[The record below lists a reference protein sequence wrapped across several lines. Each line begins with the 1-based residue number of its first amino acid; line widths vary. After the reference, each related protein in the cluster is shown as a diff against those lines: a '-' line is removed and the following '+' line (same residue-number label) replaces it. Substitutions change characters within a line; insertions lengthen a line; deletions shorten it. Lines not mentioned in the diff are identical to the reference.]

1 MNISEKQSVIK
12 QEILLHRIANR
23 VRQSL
28 ELKEILSAMVG
39 EMRTYLGSD
48 RVKIYQ
54 FNSDGS
60 GVVIAESLAENQLP
74 SLMGLHFPA
83 DDIPLFARE
92 LFVKAR
98 QRTIVDLTTQEIG
111 ISPLNQQGED
121 NEQDIRYRPMD
132 PCHAEYLKAMGVKSS
147 VVVPIVLESEQTGKY
162 QPPSLPQ
169 QAQLWGLLVSHHS
182 KPRKVTEEELQLIQ
196 AVVDQVCIAIS
207 HSILLNQVREQAR
220 QEANIN
226 NLTKV
231 LYTSPTVKLQPALE
245 EVVKT
250 FNGSGGRLY
259 LLASDNQPVEIY
271 TCGAQPQSI
280 DSEES
285 RVVEENQIW
294 LHYLHSVVET
304 SVDQTGYKPWSLE
317 WMRNMYHT
325 GKADTENSHVNSA
338 NYKLWAIDDL
348 YREPLFRTLAP
359 FFESSRIRSLLII
372 PLQYG
377 EKIFGCLTIFRSEV
391 DNEITWAGYHNPDTR
406 QLMPRQSFE
415 VWRQIKTNQAQ
426 VWKES
431 EIRYSSALSER
442 FATAVVQYRLYQQV
456 QALNTNLEL
465 QVQERTNNLKLAQ
478 TQLIQSEKMSS
489 LGQLVAGIAHEINNP
504 INFIYGNI
512 THVDTYTQTLLHLFK
527 NYQNNCPH
535 LTQSLEEEIERTDI
549 EYMVEDLPK
558 LCDSLKAGAER
569 ISNLVTSLRTFSRF
583 DQAEIKKVD
592 IHEGIESTLSLLQ
605 HRLKPNYTGAQIE
618 IIKNYSVLPLVE
630 CFAGQL
636 NQVFMN
642 LLLNAIDELQ
652 ACDQN
657 PKKIV
662 VITTSVVDNSI
673 QISFADNGRG
683 IKPCHQHK
691 IFDPFFTTKPVGS
704 GIGLGLSISYQIIE
718 QHGGKLS
725 CISQPNQGSKFVIE
739 IPMQQKLSHVSSQ
752 RLA

>member
-1 MNISEKQSVIK
+1 MNLSDKQSIIK

-28 ELKEILSAMVG
+28 ELKEILNAMVG
-39 EMRTYLGSD
+39 EMRAYLGTD

-60 GVVIAESLAENQLP
+60 GVVIAESLEPNKLP
-74 SLMGLHFPA
+74 SLMGLHFPT
-83 DDIPLFARE
+83 DDIPLYARE
-92 LFVKAR
+92 LFVQAR
-98 QRTIVDLTTQEIG
+98 QRTIVDLTTHKIG
-111 ISPLNQQGED
+111 ISPLNSLQGEED
-121 NEQDIRYRPMD
+121 QDIRYRPVD
-132 PCHAEYLKAMGVKSS
+132 PCHVEYLKAMGVKSS

-162 QPPSLPQ
+162 QPPSLPG

-207 HSILLNQVREQAR
+207 HSILLNQVREQAH

-226 NLTKV
+226 NLTKI
-231 LYTSPTVKLQPALE
+231 LYTSATVKLQPAVE
-245 EVVKT
+245 EAVKT

-259 LLASDNQPVEIY
+259 LLASDNQSVEIY
-271 TCGAQPQSI
+271 TCGIQPQSI
-280 DSEES
+280 DTEES

-294 LHYLHSVVET
+294 LHFLHSVVET
-304 SVDQTGYKPWSLE
+304 LADPTGYKPWSVE
-317 WMRNMYHT
+317 WMRTMYHIT
-325 GKADTENSHVNSA
+325 SSDKEHINSVNS
-338 NYKLWAIDDL
+338 KLWAIDDL

-377 EKIFGCLTIFRSEV
+377 EKILGCLTIFRSEV
-391 DNEITWAGYHNPDTR
+391 DTEITWAGYHNPDTR

-426 VWKES
+426 VWTAS
-431 EIRYSSALSER
+431 EIRYALALSER

-465 QVQERTNNLKLAQ
+465 QVQERTKNLELAQ

-504 INFIYGNI
+504 INFIYGNVN
-512 THVDTYTQTLLHLFK
+512 HVNNYTQTVLSLLK
-527 NYQNNCPH
+527 TYQSNCPQI
-535 LTQSLEEEIERTDI
+535 TQTLEGEIEQAEI
-549 EYMVEDLPK
+549 EYIIDDLPK
-558 LCDSLKAGAER
+558 LCESLKTGAER
-569 ISNLVTSLRTFSRF
+569 ISQLVTSLRTFSRF

-592 IHEGIESTLSLLQ
+592 IHEGIESAVSLLQ
-605 HRLKPNYTGAQIE
+605 HRLEPPGTGAEIE
-618 IIKNYSVLPLVE
+618 IIRNYSVLPLVE

-652 ACDQN
+652 VCSQN
-657 PKKIV
+657 PKQI
-662 VITTSVVDNSI
+662 VITTSVVENNSI

-683 IKPCHQHK
+683 IKTCHQNK

-718 QHGGKLS
+718 QHRGKLY

-739 IPMQQKLSHVSSQ
+739 IPMQLCS
-752 RLA
+752 

>member
-1 MNISEKQSVIK
+1 MIVEKQLIIK

-28 ELKEILSAMVG
+28 ELKEILNAMVG
-39 EMRTYLGSD
+39 EMRAYLGTD

-60 GVVIAESLAENQLP
+60 GVVIAESLASDRLP

-83 DDIPLFARE
+83 DDIPLYARE

-98 QRTIVDLTTQEIG
+98 QRTVVDLTKHEIG
-111 ISPLNQQGED
+111 ISPLNSLQGENSD
-121 NEQDIRYRPMD
+121 QDIRYRPVD
-132 PCHAEYLKAMGVKSS
+132 PCHVEYLKAMGVKSS

-162 QPPSLPQ
+162 QPPSLLG

-182 KPRKVTEEELQLIQ
+182 EPRSVTEEELQLIQ

-207 HSILLNQVREQAR
+207 HSILLNQVREQAH

-226 NLTKV
+226 NLTKI
-231 LYTSPTVKLQPALE
+231 LYTSPTVKLQPAVE
-245 EVVKT
+245 EAVKT

-271 TCGAQPQSI
+271 TCGIQPESI
-280 DSEES
+280 DTEES
-285 RVVEENQIW
+285 RVVEENRLWQK
-294 LHYLHSVVET
+294 YLHSAAET
-304 SVDQTGYKPWSLE
+304 LADQTGYKPWSVE
-317 WMRNMYHT
+317 WMRSMYHIT
-325 GKADTENSHVNSA
+325 SYDAEHVNS
-338 NYKLWAIDDL
+338 KLWAIDDL

-377 EKIFGCLTIFRSEV
+377 DSILGCLTIFRSEV
-391 DNEITWAGYHNPDTR
+391 DTEINWAGYHNPDTR

-426 VWKES
+426 VWTPS
-431 EIRYSSALSER
+431 EIRYATALSER
-442 FATAVVQYRLYQQV
+442 FATAVTQYRLYQQV

-504 INFIYGNI
+504 INFIYGNV
-512 THVDTYTQTLLHLFK
+512 THINHYTQTVLNLLK
-527 NYQNNCPH
+527 KYQINCPQ
-535 LTQSLEEEIERTDI
+535 LTNSLEEEIEQADI
-549 EYMVEDLPK
+549 EYIIEDLPR
-558 LCDSLKAGAER
+558 LCQSLKVGAER
-569 ISNLVTSLRTFSRF
+569 ISQLVTSLRTFSRF

-592 IHEGIESTLSLLQ
+592 IHEGIESAVSLLQ
-605 HRLKPNYTGAQIE
+605 HRLEPSGTGASIE
-618 IIKNYSVLPLVE
+618 IIRNYSVLPLVE

-652 ACDQN
+652 VCSQN
-657 PKKIV
+657 SKQI
-662 VITTSVVDNSI
+662 VITTSIIENNLIKITFS
-673 QISFADNGRG
+673 DNGRG
-683 IKPCHQHK
+683 IKTCYQNK

-718 QHGGKLS
+718 QHRGKLY
-725 CISQPNQGSKFVIE
+725 CISQPNQGSSFVIE
-739 IPMQQKLSHVSSQ
+739 IPMQLSCQSNLKE
-752 RLA
+752 RTFL

>member
-1 MNISEKQSVIK
+1 MNISEKPLIIK

-39 EMRTYLGSD
+39 EMRAYLDTD

-74 SLMGLHFPA
+74 SLKGLHFPA
-83 DDIPLFARE
+83 DDIPLYARE
-92 LFVKAR
+92 LFVQAR

-111 ISPLNQQGED
+111 ISPLNQQEEY
-121 NEQDIRYRPMD
+121 NENQDIRYRPID
-132 PCHAEYLKAMGVKSS
+132 PCHIEYLKAMGVKSS

-162 QPPSLPQ
+162 QPPSLHSS
-169 QAQLWGLLVSHHS
+169 AHLWGLLVSHHS

-271 TCGAQPQSI
+271 TCGTQPDSI
-280 DSEES
+280 DTEES
-285 RVVEENQIW
+285 RVVEENQLW
-294 LHYLHSVVET
+294 QKYLHSVVEAL
-304 SVDQTGYKPWSLE
+304 VDQTGYKPWSVE
-317 WMRNMYHT
+317 WMRNMYHI
-325 GKADTENSHVNSA
+325 GRVDIENSQVNS
-338 NYKLWAIDDL
+338 KLWAIDDL

-377 EKIFGCLTIFRSEV
+377 EKILGCLTIFRSEV
-391 DNEITWAGYHNPDTR
+391 DTEITWAGYHNPDTR

-426 VWKES
+426 VWSES
-431 EIRYSSALSER
+431 EIRYANAVGER

-512 THVDTYTQTLLHLFK
+512 IHVDTYTQTLLHLFNK
-527 NYQNNCPH
+527 YQNKCPH
-535 LTQSLEEEIERTDI
+535 LAQSLEEEIEQADI
-549 EYMVEDLPK
+549 EYIFDDLPK

-605 HRLKPNYTGAQIE
+605 HRLEPNCSGARIE
-618 IIKNYSVLPLVE
+618 IIRNYSILPLVE

-642 LLLNAIDELQ
+642 LLINAIDELQ
-652 ACDQN
+652 ICEQN
-657 PKKIV
+657 PKQI
-662 VITTSVVDNSI
+662 VITTSVVNNNSI
-673 QISFADNGRG
+673 QISFVDNGRG

-704 GIGLGLSISYQIIE
+704 GTGLGLSISYQIIE

-725 CISQPNQGSKFVIE
+725 CISQPNQGSKFIIE
-739 IPMQQKLSHVSSQ
+739 IPIQLY
-752 RLA
+752 